1 MSWVTV
7 HSVAWMSVA
16 AIASWL
22 LIDGFQSGRSF
33 GSRHDNQ
40 RDTSPRAYW
49 TSQVVLLLVIAGAAY
64 CLFRTLEGMG
74 R

>member
-7 HSVAWMSVA
+7 HSVAWMSAA

-40 RDTSPRAYW
+40 RGTNPRAYW
-49 TSQVVLLLVIAGAAY
+49 MSQTVLFLVIAGAAY
-64 CLFRTLEGMG
+64 GLFRTLEGMG

>member
-33 GSRHDNQ
+33 GSRNDNQ
-40 RDTSPRAYW
+40 RDANPRAYW
-49 TSQVVLLLVIAGAAY
+49 ASQIALFLVIAGAAY
-64 CLFRTLEGMG
+64 GLFRTLEGMG

>member
-40 RDTSPRAYW
+40 RDTAPRAYW
-49 TSQVVLLLVIAGAAY
+49 TSQCVLFLVIAGAAY
-64 CLFRTLEGMG
+64 GLFRTLEGMG

>member
-7 HSVAWMSVA
+7 HSVAWMTAA

-33 GSRHDNQ
+33 ASKHDNQ
-40 RDTSPRAYW
+40 RAAHPGAFW
-49 TSQVVLLLVIAGAAY
+49 ASQVFLAAILMGAAY
-64 CLFRTLEGMG
+64 GLFRTLEGMG